1 MAFRPAALIPPWVD
15 GYDRAGLGAD
25 ILAGLILA
33 ILLIPQAMAY
43 ALLAGLPPE
52 AGLYT
57 AMVAPLLYA
66 ARGGS
71 AFVSVGPVALASLV
85 VADAIAG
92 TELEPMAAAAI
103 IAVESGAILLAL
115 GAVRLG
121 RLVNFVSEP
130 ALLGFT
136 AAIAVLIAVS
146 QLPAILGLDLPR
158 AGNLIDAVPT
168 FAGAGPPD
176 ATTVAIGVA
185 VLALLLLAN
194 TFADR
199 AVAPLG
205 LPRAARLVLVK
216 GLPLLVIAG
225 AAIVARPFDVARV
238 QEPSDG
244 LPRPMLPLG
253 DPGAWLDLLPSSALV
268 ALVVFVSGTAV
279 AKSLPRR
286 RNDALDTDREALAI
300 GAASVAAGA
309 TGGFAPGISLSR
321 SALVEGS
328 GARSP
333 VSSAIGGLM
342 VLPVILFAGPL
353 LAMLPTAALAALILS
368 AIVGLV
374 KVHDIRAVW
383 AHSRSE
389 GAVVAATFLATV
401 LFGVRWGL
409 VAGAV
414 SGLAV
419 FLWIS
424 SQPRVTRIGRADDAD
439 NYRSTD
445 RDRVEVDTLPVLPV
459 RIDRS
464 LYFGNVGHVETR
476 LGDIIARHPKARC
489 LLLDMRGVNAVDASA
504 LRMFDRL
511 RDTLSDQDLLIAFAA
526 LHLPVHDALMA
537 ASPTGDVP
545 CFRTVEEGVRE
556 MTTRCETPTKES

>member
-1 MAFRPAALIPPWVD
+1 MALRPAALIPPWVRD
-15 GYDRAGLGAD
+15 YDIGGFGAD
-25 ILAGLILA
+25 LLAGLILA

-66 ARGGS
+66 ALGGS

-103 IAVESGAILLAL
+103 IAVESGAILLIL

-146 QLPAILGLDLPR
+146 QLPAFLGLDLPR
-158 AGNLIDAVPT
+158 AGNLIDAVPI
-168 FAGAGPPD
+168 FAGAGAPD
-176 ATTVAIGVA
+176 GMTVAVGA
-185 VLALLLLAN
+185 SVLALLFLAN
-194 TFADR
+194 GFADR
-199 AVAPLG
+199 AIAPLA
-205 LPRAARLVLVK
+205 LPAPVRLAVVK
-216 GLPLLVIAG
+216 GLPLLIIAG
-225 AAIVARPFDVARV
+225 AALIARPFDVARV
-238 QEPSDG
+238 QAPSGG
-244 LPRPMLPLG
+244 LPQPMLPLA
-253 DPGAWLDLLPSSALV
+253 DPSAWLGLLPSSGLV
-268 ALVVFVSGTAV
+268 ALVVFVTGTAV

-286 RNDALDTDREALAI
+286 RNDALNTDREALAV
-300 GAASVAAGA
+300 GAASVAAGV

-321 SALVEGS
+321 SALVESS

-333 VSSAIGGLM
+333 LSSAIGGLI

-353 LAMLPTAALAALILS
+353 LAALPEAALAALILS

-374 KVHDIRAVW
+374 KVRDIRAVW
-383 AHSRSE
+383 THSRAE
-389 GAVVAATFLATV
+389 GVVIAATFLATV

-409 VAGAV
+409 VAGAL

-424 SQPRVTRIGRADDAD
+424 SQPRVTRIGRADGAD

-445 RDRVEVDTLPVLPV
+445 RDRVELDTLPVLPV

-464 LYFGNVGHVETR
+464 LYFGNVGHVEAR
-476 LGDIIARHPKARC
+476 LGEIIAAHPQARC
-489 LLLDMRGVNAVDASA
+489 LLLDMRGVNAIDASA

-511 RDTLSDQDLLIAFAA
+511 RATLADEDLLIAFAA
-526 LHLPVHDALMA
+526 LHMPVHDALKA
-537 ASPTGDVP
+537 AAPTDDIP
-545 CFRTVEEGVRE
+545 CFLTVEDGVQE
-556 MTTRCETPTKES
+556 MTTRCAAPRDDG